1 MYVLPIYDEERHR
14 VTGYCEVTEEV
25 YRAYWQEVEHA
36 RWLEKQARSHEIS
49 WQGVP
54 DMPDEDTLSF
64 HAAREPPS
72 AESAAQSAALQ
83 EALAAEP
90 PELVEALW
98 ALANGEITYEE
109 IAQKWG
115 VNKKT
120 AWEKLDR
127 AHARLREKLSRKM
140 KLRRDPPQI
149 DEKTPSNSERPILA

>member
-14 VTGYCEVTEEV
+14 VTGYCEVSEDV
-25 YRAYWQEVEHA
+25 YRAYWYEVNRERRKEREIHS
-36 RWLEKQARSHEIS
+36 REIS

-64 HAAREPPS
+64 HAAQKPPDP
-72 AESAAQSAALQ
+72 ESAARSAALR
-83 EALAAEP
+83 EALADEP

-98 ALANGEITYEE
+98 ALANGEKTYEE

-120 AWEKLDR
+120 AWEKIDR
-127 AHARLREKLSRKM
+127 AHARLREKLSRKN
-140 KLRRDPPQI
+140 
-149 DEKTPSNSERPILA
+149 ENCAETPHKSTKKS

>member
-64 HAAREPPS
+64 HAAQKPPDP
-72 AESAAQSAALQ
+72 ESAAQSAALR
-83 EALAAEP
+83 EALATEP

-98 ALANGEITYEE
+98 ALANGEKTQRE
-109 IAQKWG
+109 IAEEWG
-115 VNKKT
+115 VPRRTVSWKINQ
-120 AWEKLDR
+120 ALE
-127 AHARLREKLSRKM
+127 RLREKISRK
-140 KLRRDPPQI
+140 
-149 DEKTPSNSERPILA
+149 S

>member
-1 MYVLPIYDEERHR
+1 MYVLPIYDEERQR

-64 HAAREPPS
+64 HAAQKPPDP
-72 AESAAQSAALQ
+72 ESAAQSAALR
-83 EALAAEP
+83 EALADEP

-98 ALANGEITYEE
+98 ALANGEKTQRE
-109 IAQKWG
+109 IAEEWG
-115 VNKKT
+115 VPRRTVSWKINQ
-120 AWEKLDR
+120 ALE
-127 AHARLREKLSRKM
+127 RLREKISRK
-140 KLRRDPPQI
+140 
-149 DEKTPSNSERPILA
+149 S

>member
-36 RWLEKQARSHEIS
+36 RWLEKQARSREIS

-64 HAAREPPS
+64 HAAHEPPDL
-72 AESAAQSAALQ
+72 ESAAQSAALRR
-83 EALAAEP
+83 ALAAEP

-98 ALANGEITYEE
+98 ALANGEKTQRE
-109 IAQKWG
+109 IAKEWG
-115 VNKKT
+115 TTQPAVQQ
-120 AWEKLDR
+120 
-127 AHARLREKLSRKM
+127 RLSN
-140 KLRRDPPQI
+140 LRRRL
-149 DEKTPSNSERPILA
+149 KKKLKNFR

>member
-1 MYVLPIYDEERHR
+1 MYVLPIYDEERRR

-64 HAAREPPS
+64 HAAQKPPDP
-72 AESAAQSAALQ
+72 ESAAQSAALR
-83 EALAAEP
+83 EALATEP

-98 ALANGEITYEE
+98 ALANGEKTQRE
-109 IAQKWG
+109 IAEEWG
-115 VNKKT
+115 VPRRTVSWKINQ
-120 AWEKLDR
+120 ALE
-127 AHARLREKLSRKM
+127 RLREKISRK
-140 KLRRDPPQI
+140 
-149 DEKTPSNSERPILA
+149 S

>member
-36 RWLEKQARSHEIS
+36 RWLEKQARSREIS

-64 HAAREPPS
+64 HAVQKPPDP
-72 AESAAQSAALQ
+72 ESAAQSAALQ
-83 EALAAEP
+83 EALATEP

-98 ALANGEITYEE
+98 ALANGEKTQRE
-109 IAQKWG
+109 IAKEWG
-115 VNKKT
+115 TTQPAVQQRLSNLRSRLKK
-120 AWEKLDR
+120 KLKNFR
-127 AHARLREKLSRKM
+127 
-140 KLRRDPPQI
+140 
-149 DEKTPSNSERPILA
+149 

>member
-14 VTGYCEVTEEV
+14 VTGYCEVTEDV

-36 RWLEKQARSHEIS
+36 RWLEKQARSREIS

-64 HAAREPPS
+64 HAAQKPPDP
-72 AESAAQSAALQ
+72 ESAAQSAALR

-98 ALANGEITYEE
+98 ALANGEKSQRE
-109 IAQKWG
+109 IAKEWDVSQSTVSRRLRKLCE
-115 VNKKT
+115 NLRM
-120 AWEKLDR
+120 KLD
-127 AHARLREKLSRKM
+127 
-140 KLRRDPPQI
+140 
-149 DEKTPSNSERPILA
+149 TPLFDDYHENFLKKI

>member
-36 RWLEKQARSHEIS
+36 RWLEKQARSREIS

-64 HAAREPPS
+64 HAAHEPPDP
-72 AESAAQSAALQ
+72 ESAAQSAALQ

-98 ALANGEITYEE
+98 ALANKEKTLQE
-109 IAQKWG
+109 IADQWGISPQGVRQK
-115 VNKKT
+115 
-120 AWEKLDR
+120 AER
-127 AHARLREKLSRKM
+127 AYKRLRKKL
-140 KLRRDPPQI
+140 
-149 DEKTPSNSERPILA
+149 EANENF

>member
-14 VTGYCEVTEEV
+14 VTGYCEVTDEV

-36 RWLEKQARSHEIS
+36 RWLEKQARSREIS

-64 HAAREPPS
+64 HAAQKPPDP
-72 AESAAQSAALQ
+72 ESAAQSAALQ

-98 ALANGEITYEE
+98 ALANGEKTQRE
-109 IAQKWG
+109 IAEEWG
-115 VNKKT
+115 VPRRTVSWKINQ
-120 AWEKLDR
+120 ALE
-127 AHARLREKLSRKM
+127 RLREKISRK
-140 KLRRDPPQI
+140 
-149 DEKTPSNSERPILA
+149 S

>member
-1 MYVLPIYDEERHR
+1 M
-14 VTGYCEVTEEV
+14 

-36 RWLEKQARSHEIS
+36 RWLEKQARSREIS
-49 WQGVP
+49 WQGVS
-54 DMPDEDTLSF
+54 DTPDEDTLSI
-64 HAAREPPS
+64 HAAYQPPS
-72 AESAAQSAALQ
+72 VESAAQSAALQ

-120 AWEKLDR
+120 AWEKIDR
-127 AHARLREKLSRKM
+127 AHARLREKLSRKN
-140 KLRRDPPQI
+140 
-149 DEKTPSNSERPILA
+149 ENCAETPHKSTKKS

>member
-14 VTGYCEVTEEV
+14 VTGYCEVTEDV

-54 DMPDEDTLSF
+54 DEDTLSF
-64 HAAREPPS
+64 HAAQKPPDP
-72 AESAAQSAALQ
+72 ESAAQSAALR

-98 ALANGEITYEE
+98 ALANGEKTQRE
-109 IAQKWG
+109 IAEEWG
-115 VNKKT
+115 TTQPAVQQRLSNLRSRLKK
-120 AWEKLDR
+120 KLKNFR
-127 AHARLREKLSRKM
+127 
-140 KLRRDPPQI
+140 
-149 DEKTPSNSERPILA
+149 

>member
-36 RWLEKQARSHEIS
+36 RWLEKQARSREIS

-64 HAAREPPS
+64 HAAQKPPDP
-72 AESAAQSAALQ
+72 ESAAQSAALQ

-98 ALANGEITYEE
+98 ALANKEKTLQE
-109 IAQKWG
+109 IADQWGISPQGVRQK
-115 VNKKT
+115 
-120 AWEKLDR
+120 AER
-127 AHARLREKLSRKM
+127 AYKRLRKKL
-140 KLRRDPPQI
+140 
-149 DEKTPSNSERPILA
+149 EANENF

>member
-14 VTGYCEVTEEV
+14 VTGYCEVSEEV

-36 RWLEKQARSHEIS
+36 RWLEKQARSREIS

-64 HAAREPPS
+64 HAAHEPPDP
-72 AESAAQSAALQ
+72 ESAAQSAALQ

-98 ALANGEITYEE
+98 ALANKEKTLQE
-109 IAQKWG
+109 IADQWGISPQGVRQK
-115 VNKKT
+115 
-120 AWEKLDR
+120 AER
-127 AHARLREKLSRKM
+127 AYKRLRKKL
-140 KLRRDPPQI
+140 
-149 DEKTPSNSERPILA
+149 EANENF

>member
-1 MYVLPIYDEERHR
+1 MYVLPIYDEERQR
-14 VTGYCEVTEEV
+14 VTGYCEVTEDV

-64 HAAREPPS
+64 HAAHEPPDP
-72 AESAAQSAALQ
+72 ESAAQSAALQ

-98 ALANGEITYEE
+98 ALANGEKTQRE
-109 IAQKWG
+109 IAEEWG
-115 VNKKT
+115 VPRRTVSWKINQ
-120 AWEKLDR
+120 ALE
-127 AHARLREKLSRKM
+127 RLREKISRK
-140 KLRRDPPQI
+140 
-149 DEKTPSNSERPILA
+149 S

>member
-25 YRAYWQEVEHA
+25 YRAYWYEVNRERRKEREIHS
-36 RWLEKQARSHEIS
+36 REIS
-49 WQGVP
+49 WQGVSG
-54 DMPDEDTLSF
+54 MPDEDSLSF
-64 HAAREPPS
+64 HAAQKPPDP
-72 AESAAQSAALQ
+72 ESAAQSAALQ

-120 AWEKLDR
+120 AWEKIDR
-127 AHARLREKLSRKM
+127 AHARLREKLSRKN
-140 KLRRDPPQI
+140 
-149 DEKTPSNSERPILA
+149 ENCAETPHKSTKKS

>member
-36 RWLEKQARSHEIS
+36 RWLEKQARSREIS

-64 HAAREPPS
+64 HAAQKPPDP
-72 AESAAQSAALQ
+72 ESAAQSAALQ
-83 EALAAEP
+83 EALATEP

-98 ALANGEITYEE
+98 ALANGEKTQRE
-109 IAQKWG
+109 IAEEWG
-115 VNKKT
+115 VPRRTVSWKINQ
-120 AWEKLDR
+120 ALE
-127 AHARLREKLSRKM
+127 RLREKISRK
-140 KLRRDPPQI
+140 
-149 DEKTPSNSERPILA
+149 S

>member
-1 MYVLPIYDEERHR
+1 MYVLPIYDEERQR

-36 RWLEKQARSHEIS
+36 RWLEKQARSREIS

-64 HAAREPPS
+64 HAAQKPPDP
-72 AESAAQSAALQ
+72 ESAVQSAALQ

-98 ALANGEITYEE
+98 ALANGEKTQDE
-109 IAQKWG
+109 IAEEWG
-115 VNKKT
+115 TTRQNVQI
-120 AWEKLDR
+120 R
-127 AHARLREKLSRKM
+127 IRRLRERLKKKLK
-140 KLRRDPPQI
+140 
-149 DEKTPSNSERPILA
+149 NFG

>member
-14 VTGYCEVTEEV
+14 VTGYCEVTEDV

-54 DMPDEDTLSF
+54 DMPGEDTLSF

-72 AESAAQSAALQ
+72 AESAAQSAALR
-83 EALAAEP
+83 EALADEP

-98 ALANGEITYEE
+98 ALANGEKTLQE
-109 IAQKWG
+109 IADQWGISPQGVRQK
-115 VNKKT
+115 T
-120 AWEKLDR
+120 ER
-127 AHARLREKLSRKM
+127 AYKRLRKKL
-140 KLRRDPPQI
+140 
-149 DEKTPSNSERPILA
+149 EANENF

>member
-1 MYVLPIYDEERHR
+1 MYVLPIYDEERRR

-36 RWLEKQARSHEIS
+36 RWLEKQARSREIS

-64 HAAREPPS
+64 HAAQKPPDP
-72 AESAAQSAALQ
+72 ESAARSAALR

-98 ALANGEITYEE
+98 ALANGEKTQQE
-109 IAQKWG
+109 IAEEWG
-115 VNKKT
+115 TTQPAVQQRLSNLRSRLKK
-120 AWEKLDR
+120 KLKNFR
-127 AHARLREKLSRKM
+127 
-140 KLRRDPPQI
+140 
-149 DEKTPSNSERPILA
+149 

>member
-36 RWLEKQARSHEIS
+36 RWLEKQARSREIS

-64 HAAREPPS
+64 HAAQKPPDP
-72 AESAAQSAALQ
+72 ESAAQSAALQ

-98 ALANGEITYEE
+98 ALANGKKSIAPTRACAKNFQEKMK
-109 IAQKWG
+109 IAQRPPT
-115 VNKKT
+115 N
-120 AWEKLDR
+120 
-127 AHARLREKLSRKM
+127 RLKN
-140 KLRRDPPQI
+140 
-149 DEKTPSNSERPILA
+149 PSNSEGR

>member
-14 VTGYCEVTEEV
+14 VTGYCEVTEDV

-64 HAAREPPS
+64 HAAQKPPDP
-72 AESAAQSAALQ
+72 ESAAQSAALR
-83 EALAAEP
+83 EALATEP

-98 ALANGEITYEE
+98 ALANGEKTLQE
-109 IAQKWG
+109 IADQWG
-115 VNKKT
+115 VSFQAVDQKIRRAYKRLRK
-120 AWEKLDR
+120 KLD
-127 AHARLREKLSRKM
+127 ASEK
-140 KLRRDPPQI
+140 
-149 DEKTPSNSERPILA
+149 N

>member
-36 RWLEKQARSHEIS
+36 RWLEKQARSREIS

-64 HAAREPPS
+64 HAAHEPPDP
-72 AESAAQSAALQ
+72 ESAAQSAALR

-98 ALANGEITYEE
+98 ALANGEKTQRE
-109 IAQKWG
+109 IAEEWG
-115 VNKKT
+115 VPRRTVSWKINQ
-120 AWEKLDR
+120 ALE
-127 AHARLREKLSRKM
+127 RLREKISRK
-140 KLRRDPPQI
+140 
-149 DEKTPSNSERPILA
+149 S

>member
-14 VTGYCEVTEEV
+14 VTGYCEVTEDV

-36 RWLEKQARSHEIS
+36 RWLEKQARSREIS

-64 HAAREPPS
+64 HAAQKPPDP
-72 AESAAQSAALQ
+72 ESAAQSAALQ

-98 ALANGEITYEE
+98 QLACGEATQEE
-109 IAQKWG
+109 IAQRWG
-115 VNKKT
+115 SSRR
-120 AWEKLDR
+120 AARDRIDR
-127 AHARLREKLSRKM
+127 AYARLQRK
-140 KLRRDPPQI
+140 
-149 DEKTPSNSERPILA
+149 ILKKK